1 MKLLLTGLALVLMAT
16 GASADVR
23 LVVRADGTRV
33 IVNDGKRS
41 GSSQGL
47 KASTLEW
54 LAKQRDRK
62 SEFDP
67 IIERHAARYG
77 VDPTLVR
84 AVILVESNFDP
95 NCVSNKG
102 ARGLMQ
108 LMPAT
113 AKRFQ
118 VTEVHDPD
126 QNIRGGVAYLAFLL
140 DLHPGDLSRVLA
152 SYNAGEGAVARYG
165 GIPPYRETQHYVQ
178 KALSAYHGRPWGGA
192 GSISIRP
199 QNGGSIL
206 RGGFDRRAPELPPYV
221 GTALAATTAAGRA
234 GSR

>member
-1 MKLLLTGLALVLMAT
+1 MKLLLTGLALALMAT

-23 LVVRADGTRV
+23 LVVRPDGTKV
-33 IVNDGKRS
+33 IVNDGRAR
-41 GSSQGL
+41 SSQGVNV
-47 KASTLEW
+47 STLEW

-62 SEFDP
+62 SEYDP
-67 IIERHAARYG
+67 IIERHASRFG

-95 NCVSNKG
+95 LCVSHRG

-118 VTEVHDPD
+118 VSDIHDPD

-140 DLHPGDLSRVLA
+140 DLHPGDLTRVLA

-165 GIPPYRETQHYVQ
+165 GVPPYRETRQYVQ
-178 KALSAYHGRPWGGA
+178 KALSVYHGRAWGGS
-192 GSISIRP
+192 GSISIRT
-199 QNGGSIL
+199 QTGEDVL
-206 RGGFDRRAPELPPYV
+206 RGGFERRAPQLPPYV
-221 GTALAATTAAGRA
+221 GTAVAVTAAVGR
-234 GSR
+234 SRSR

>member
-1 MKLLLTGLALVLMAT
+1 MKLLLAWLALALMAT

-33 IVNDGKRS
+33 IVNDGRS
-41 GSSQGL
+41 RSSQGL
-47 KASTLEW
+47 KVSTLEW

-62 SEFDP
+62 SEYDP
-67 IIERHAARYG
+67 IIERYAARYG

-84 AVILVESNFDP
+84 AVILVESNFNP
-95 NCVSNKG
+95 NCISNKG

-165 GIPPYRETQHYVQ
+165 GIPPYRETQQYVQ

-199 QNGGSIL
+199 QNGESTL
-206 RGGFDRRAPELPPYV
+206 RGGFDRPAPALPPYV
-221 GTALAATTAAGRA
+221 GTALAATTAAGRG

>member
-1 MKLLLTGLALVLMAT
+1 MAT

-23 LVVRADGTRV
+23 LVVRADGTRI
-33 IVNDGKRS
+33 IVNDGRTRVSRAMKT
-41 GSSQGL
+41 
-47 KASTLEW
+47 STLEW
-54 LAKQRDRK
+54 LAKQRNRK

-118 VTEVHDPD
+118 VTEIHDPD

-140 DLHPGDLSRVLA
+140 DLHPGDLTRVLA

-165 GIPPYRETQHYVQ
+165 GIPPYRETQQYVQ

-199 QNGGSIL
+199 QSGESIL
-206 RGGFDRRAPELPPYV
+206 RGGFDQRAPALPPYV

>member
-1 MKLLLTGLALVLMAT
+1 MKPLLTALALVLMAT

-33 IVNDGKRS
+33 IVNDGRTRS
-41 GSSQGL
+41 NEGL
-47 KASTLEW
+47 KLSTLEW

-108 LMPAT
+108 LMPGT

-118 VTEVHDPD
+118 VTEIHDPD

-140 DLHPGDLSRVLA
+140 DLHPGDLTRVLA
-152 SYNAGEGAVARYG
+152 SYNAGEGAVARFG
-165 GIPPYRETQHYVQ
+165 GIPPYRETQQYVQ
-178 KALSAYHGRPWGGA
+178 KALSAYHGRPWGGS

-199 QNGGSIL
+199 QNGESIL
-206 RGGFDRRAPELPPYV
+206 RGGFDRRASEPVPYV
-221 GTALAATTAAGRA
+221 GATLAATTAAGRA

>member
-1 MKLLLTGLALVLMAT
+1 MKPLLTALALVLVAT
-16 GASADVR
+16 GASAEVR

-33 IVNDGKRS
+33 IVNDGQARS
-41 GSSQGL
+41 PQGV
-47 KASTLEW
+47 KSSTLEW

-62 SEFDP
+62 SEYDP
-67 IIERHAARYG
+67 IIERYAARYG

-95 NCVSNKG
+95 DCVSNKG

-118 VTEVHDPD
+118 VTEIHDPE

-140 DLHPGDLSRVLA
+140 DLHPGDLTRVLA
-152 SYNAGEGAVARYG
+152 SYNAGEGAVARFG
-165 GIPPYRETQHYVQ
+165 GIPPYRETQQYVQ

-199 QNGGSIL
+199 QNGETVL
-206 RGGFDRRAPELPPYV
+206 RGGFDRRGPELPPSV
-221 GTALAATTAAGRA
+221 GATLAATTAAGRA